1 MFKAGEKIHTHDG
14 KVHRVR
20 RAGVLP
26 KMGRGRTEI
35 HRIRGFVR
43 GELVDCLSGEVQT
56 GDWHENVITTYGH
69 GAVIRAFAGLQSSQ
83 GSTASSAATILS
95 HLGLAQYWGIG
106 HMTEA
111 QSSNFSTKS
120 AIDSSE
126 QGTAS
131 TSGST
136 AGGARAT
143 VSNGVQSLAATWTL
157 SQSFQYVSTAISNI
171 VTLNCIAQYHNATVG
186 SGTALSL
193 ATFASSTKGTT
204 QALDDVGGLDAT
216 RLAAA

>member
-1 MFKAGEKIHTHDG
+1 MSFKSGEKLHTHDG
-14 KVHRVR
+14 KVHRIGKSGR
-20 RAGVLP
+20 LP
-26 KMGRGRTEI
+26 KMGGRREL
-35 HRIRGFVR
+35 HKIRGFVR
-43 GELVDCLSGEVQT
+43 GELVDCVTGERQL
-56 GDWHENVITTYGH
+56 GDWYENVITTYGH
-69 GAVIRAFAGLQSSQ
+69 GAVIRAFVGLQSSQ
-83 GSTASSAATILS
+83 GSTASSAATVLS
-95 HLGLAQYWGIG
+95 DLGLARYWGIG

-143 VSNGVQSLAATWTL
+143 VSAGVQSLAATWTL
-157 SQSFQYVSTAISNI
+157 SQSFQYVSTAISNA

-204 QALDDVGGLDAT
+204 QALNVT
-216 RLAAA
+216 YNWVFST

>member
-1 MFKAGEKIHTHDG
+1 MFKQGEKIHTHDG
-14 KVHRVR
+14 KVHRVKKG
-20 RAGVLP
+20 GVLP
-26 KMGRGRTEI
+26 RMSRNRVEMP
-35 HRIRGFVR
+35 RIRGFVR
-43 GELVDCLSGEVQT
+43 GELVDCVSGDKQT

-69 GAVIRAFAGLQSSQ
+69 GAVIRAFVGLQSSQ
-83 GSTASSAATILS
+83 GSTASSAATVLS
-95 HLGLAQYWGIG
+95 DLGLARYWGIG

-143 VSNGVQSLAATWTL
+143 VSVGIQSLAATWTL

-204 QALDDVGGLDAT
+204 QALNVT
-216 RLAAA
+216 YNWVFST

>member
-1 MFKAGEKIHTHDG
+1 MSFQPGDKIHTHDG

-20 RAGVLP
+20 RKDQVP
-26 KMGRGRTEI
+26 KMRRADVS
-35 HRIRGFVR
+35 RIRGFVR
-43 GELVDCLSGEVQT
+43 GELVDCETGERQL
-56 GDWHENVITTYGH
+56 GDWYENVITTYGH
-69 GAVIRAFAGLQSSQ
+69 GAVIRAFVGLQSSQ
-83 GSTASSAATILS
+83 GSTASSAATVLS
-95 HLGLAQYWGIG
+95 DLGLARYWGIG

-143 VSNGVQSLAATWTL
+143 VSAGIQSLAATWTL
-157 SQSFQYVSTAISNI
+157 SQSFQYVSTAISNA

-204 QALDDVGGLDAT
+204 QALNVT
-216 RLAAA
+216 YNWVFST